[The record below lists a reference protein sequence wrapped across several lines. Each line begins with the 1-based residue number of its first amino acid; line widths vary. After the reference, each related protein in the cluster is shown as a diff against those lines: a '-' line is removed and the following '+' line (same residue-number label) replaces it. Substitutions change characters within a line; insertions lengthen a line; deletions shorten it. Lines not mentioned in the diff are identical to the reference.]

1 MKILKGLLGVLV
13 TSLAVLAGYVYWLG
27 GFPANIKALPNSKA
41 PNAENWQ
48 QALSTAQTV
57 DYKLLQV
64 GRIVMDRNTLM
75 QGAPDS
81 YPQRYNALP
90 VLSHWIRHPQYGEF
104 LIDAGFSKAFQQ
116 SNDGNYNWLMRSMAS
131 LSGIKNSLEMPLE
144 LHLNHKVSKLKG
156 VFITHFHPDHSS
168 GISDLPSGMAV
179 IADRREYDLLAKLTN
194 TGLFQEQYDWQAI
207 DFNQAGSLAPFER
220 VIDVFGDGSVWAVST
235 PGHTQGHT
243 SYLLNT
249 TDGIKFIVG
258 DASHFGYAYDNNYPP
273 AALSEDLRQQAAASL
288 AAIKTFSTQHPDVKL
303 VLGHQLP

>member
-1 MKILKGLLGVLV
+1 MKILKGLLGVSV
-13 TSLAVLAGYVYWLG
+13 TSLAVLVGYVYWLG

-116 SNDGNYNWLMRSMAS
+116 NNDGNYNWLMRTMVS
-131 LSGIKNSLEMPLE
+131 LSGIKNSLEVPLE
-144 LHLNHKVSKLKG
+144 LHLNHKVSQLKG

-168 GISDLPSGMAV
+168 GISDLSSGTAV

-194 TGLFQEQYDWQAI
+194 TNLFQEKYDWQGI
-207 DFNQAGSLAPFER
+207 NFSQGGSLAPFER

-249 TDGIKFIVG
+249 TDGIEFVVG
-258 DASHFGYAYDNNYPP
+258 DASHFGYAYDNDYPP

-288 AAIKTFSTQHPDVKL
+288 AAIKTFFCPI
-303 VLGHQLP
+303 P